1 MKSQDPEKDGHVGH
15 AHDGAFGRSGEL
27 PRAITPDCLW
37 TGRCLASSVPDMHAH
52 YSLYLLKGS
61 EKTVLIDTGHPI
73 HWDAV
78 KRDVDAFLAGRPI
91 DYIFPTH
98 SELPHSGLLERW
110 MREFPESVAVGD
122 LRDYPLYYPSLQK
135 RFRQVA
141 AGDTLDLGDRQFL
154 FLPPVWRDLPDTLW
168 AFDTKDRIL
177 FLSDACAYFHAH
189 VPGQC
194 DHLSSEIAPPDI
206 AMMQDFNDKALHWPR
221 FTDSRPTF
229 PEMDEL
235 IARLRPRLLAGA
247 HGCVVDTP
255 ESTLPLFKQGIAMGP
270 VAA

>member
-1 MKSQDPEKDGHVGH
+1 MITQFTRTGT
-15 AHDGAFGRSGEL
+15 L
-27 PRAITPDCLW
+27 PRAITPDLLW
-37 TGRCLASSVPDMHAH
+37 TGRCIPSSVPNLHAH
-52 YSLYLLKGS
+52 YALYLLKGS
-61 EKTVLIDTGHPI
+61 QRTVLIDTGHPI
-73 HWDAV
+73 HWEPIKA
-78 KRDVDAFLAGRPI
+78 DVDAFLEGRPL

-98 SELPHSGLLERW
+98 SELPHSGLLARW
-110 MREFPESVAVGD
+110 MREFPQAVAVGD
-122 LRDYPLYYPSLQK
+122 MRDYPLYHPDLAP
-135 RFRQVA
+135 RFRQMA
-141 AGDTLDLGDRQFL
+141 PGDSLDLGDRRLL

-168 AFDTKDRIL
+168 AFDTKDRTL

-206 AMMQDFNDKALHWPR
+206 AIMRDFNDKALHWPR

-229 PEMDEL
+229 PEMDAL
-235 IARLRPRLLAGA
+235 IARLRPRFLAGA

-255 ESTLPLFKQGIAMGP
+255 EETLPLFKQGIAIGP